1 MYHIDL
7 FLDTGF
13 VIALLNRKDQHH
25 EKAKALYKDI
35 FLHANRACTTEAV
48 LVEIGNSLSANH
60 RQKAASFISQ
70 CYDTVGISVVNIST
84 DLLQRAIALYSFRK
98 DKTWGL
104 TDCISFIVMEEKN
117 ITAALT
123 PDKHF
128 EQAGFRALLRE

>member
-1 MYHIDL
+1 MYRIDL
-7 FLDTGF
+7 FLDTGY
-13 VIALLNRKDQHH
+13 VIALLNPKDQPH
-25 EKAKALYKDI
+25 EKAKALYSDVR
-35 FLHANRACTTEAV
+35 RAVKVWTTEAV
-48 LVEIGNSLSANH
+48 LIEIGNSLSANH
-60 RQKAASFISQ
+60 RQEAALFISQ
-70 CYDTVGISVVNIST
+70 CYNTRNISVVNIST

-104 TDCISFIVMEEKN
+104 TDCISFIIMEEYN